1 MQELTGL
8 PAGDHRGSAW
18 KTPLFLTVRGR
29 REGPASWKAAPG
41 KEHIKELK
49 ASLALSFLPGNVED
63 FSRFHKRVST
73 FCLYAPCLSRLT
85 RMGALKQGS
94 SSQPAVLGS
103 CVFTLRLDR
112 PGCQR
117 FSGSAGSFGSLSL
130 RGRRNTNSLR
140 YADDTILMA
149 ESEGELKSL
158 LVKVK
163 EETEKAGLNLNI
175 QKTKITAS
183 GPITSWQIDGS
194 TMEIVT

>member
-1 MQELTGL
+1 MGTQGKQLRAPWGVGGSSPAPGLHHSRSPEMQELTGL

-149 ESEGELKSL
+149 ESEGEIKGL
-158 LVKVK
+158 LMKVK
-163 EETEKAGLNLNI
+163 L
-175 QKTKITAS
+175 
-183 GPITSWQIDGS
+183 
-194 TMEIVT
+194 